1 MELQYLRTIC
11 TVKVDGLKHVNHYEI
26 REMFR
31 VIDDG
36 WAVDIEEKVV
46 RSFDLTWSE
55 ISAIGGPGAVKQMIA
70 DQYEGIDFLVRNE
83 HERIFCLCNC

>member
-11 TVKVDGLKHVNHYEI
+11 TVKVDGLKHANHYEI
-26 REMFR
+26 REMYD

-46 RSFDLTWSE
+46 RSLDLTWSE
-55 ISAIGGPGAVKQMIA
+55 IDTMGGPGAVKRMIA
-70 DQYEGIDFLVRNE
+70 DQYEGIDFW
-83 HERIFCLCNC
+83 

>member
-1 MELQYLRTIC
+1 MY
-11 TVKVDGLKHVNHYEI
+11 D
-26 REMFR
+26 

-70 DQYEGIDFLVRNE
+70 DQYEGIDFW
-83 HERIFCLCNC
+83 

>member
-1 MELQYLRTIC
+1 MQYLRTIC

-26 REMFR
+26 REMYD

-55 ISAIGGPGAVKQMIA
+55 ISVIGGPGAVKQMIA